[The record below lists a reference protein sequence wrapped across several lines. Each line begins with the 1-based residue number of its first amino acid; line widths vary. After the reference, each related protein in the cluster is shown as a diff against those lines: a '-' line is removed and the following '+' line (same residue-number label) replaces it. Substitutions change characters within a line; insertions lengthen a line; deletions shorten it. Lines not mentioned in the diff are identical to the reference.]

1 MEKNVSKVVTIGS
14 FVALSLFVLQTQASR
29 IKSLYFPNQEVL
41 SESKKVVQ
49 VEGVKESTQ
58 SVSIPQLKTMVIT
71 EEDINVLIAESE
83 SELSQDVNENV
94 SITIQLLENKVKI
107 AIEGGDSLTLTAVLG
122 VTQDK
127 KALEVLSYK
136 LAGFESYDEAVKKEV
151 VNTFS
156 GFVLDHIKSKIGGSE
171 IESLAITESSII
183 VGYYQ

>member
-41 SESKKVVQ
+41 SQSKEVVQ
-49 VEGVKESTQ
+49 VEGVVEEVKESTQ

-71 EEDINVLIAESE
+71 EEDINVIIAESE

-136 LAGFESYDEAVKKEV
+136 LAGF
-151 VNTFS
+151 
-156 GFVLDHIKSKIGGSE
+156 
-171 IESLAITESSII
+171 
-183 VGYYQ
+183 